1 MADLNPPIKAK
12 IQQALTI
19 LEEEEF
25 TEYIKHRIKEKLFE
39 LDLVA
44 VDDAVIGSEV
54 ADARDQAI
62 KLDWFMNKLR
72 EYINE

>member
-1 MADLNPPIKAK
+1 MIILKVIKE
-12 IQQALTI
+12 Q
-19 LEEEEF
+19 EDR
-25 TEYIKHRIKEKLFE
+25 YIKHRIKEKLFE

>member
-1 MADLNPPIKAK
+1 MAELNPPIKAK

>member
-72 EYINE
+72 EYTNE

>member
-1 MADLNPPIKAK
+1 MVKLNPPIKAK
-12 IQQALTI
+12 IQQVLMI

-25 TEYIKHRIKEKLFE
+25 TEYIKQRIKEKLFE

-72 EYINE
+72 EYIDE